1 MTLTKLVA
9 ELHSVILNNVRVRN
23 SKLNKINN
31 NYNARVRNSKF
42 NKINNNYSVRVR
54 TVNLIK

>member
-1 MTLTKLVA
+1 MTLTELVA